1 MAFCTKCGAQVPDG
15 TAFCTSCGAAIA
27 PAAAPAPQAAPEQP
41 AQAAAPA
48 PIPQPQPQYQQQQF
62 QQQYQQPQYQAVDIK
77 DHTAEF
83 DPKDIS
89 DNKVFAMCCY
99 LLSVIGV
106 IIALLASNESKF
118 ARFHVRQALKIQVCE
133 VLSAFL
139 CIIPILGWI
148 AFGIIEVILFVVT
161 IISFFNAAGGKAKDA
176 PIVGSLGFLK

>member
-15 TAFCTSCGAAIA
+15 TAFCTSCGASIAAAA
-27 PAAAPAPQAAPEQP
+27 PAAAAPQPEAQPQPAPQYQ
-41 AQAAAPA
+41 
-48 PIPQPQPQYQQQQF
+48 QPQPQYQQP
-62 QQQYQQPQYQAVDIK
+62 QYQQAPPPQYQAVADPK
-77 DHTAEF
+77 DHTAEY

-89 DNKVFAMCCY
+89 ENKVFAMCCY
-99 LLSVIGV
+99 LLSVLGV
-106 IIALLASNESKF
+106 IIALLASNESRF

-148 AFGIIEVILFVVT
+148 AFGIIELILFVVT

-176 PIVGSLGFLK
+176 PIVGNLGFLK